1 MRSMINSFLVRK
13 DNRVRVKDVKVV
25 RGTEIRSGHNLVLLK
40 MSRKSR
46 VERHRRLE
54 KNMTDRLK
62 DKGVRLKFE
71 MRLKQKMNIIG

>member
-1 MRSMINSFLVRK
+1 M
-13 DNRVRVKDVKVV
+13 RVKDVKVV
-25 RGTEIRSGHNLVLLK
+25 RGTEIGSGHNLVLLK

-54 KNMTDRLK
+54 KNMRIRTDRLK